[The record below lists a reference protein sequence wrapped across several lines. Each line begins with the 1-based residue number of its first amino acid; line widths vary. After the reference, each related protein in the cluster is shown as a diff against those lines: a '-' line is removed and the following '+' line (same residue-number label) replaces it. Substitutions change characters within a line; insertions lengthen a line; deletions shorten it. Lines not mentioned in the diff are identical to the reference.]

1 LNDWRFIAVKEEEFM
16 SLQYLLDDRTA
27 RVLYRIF
34 GNDPIT
40 QNKALYLYLIQER
53 LFEDGRQM
61 GRHPDSNL
69 DYEFVK
75 ITLPDGWHK
84 PLEINYL
91 QNIPKEIL
99 ITRNNSWLF
108 LRRGQ
113 AGL

>member
-1 LNDWRFIAVKEEEFM
+1 MNDWHFIAVKEEEFM
-16 SLQYLLDDRTA
+16 SLQYLLDDQTA

-40 QNKALYLYLIQER
+40 QNEALYLIQER

-75 ITLPDGWHK
+75 ITPPDDWHK
-84 PLEINYL
+84 PFEISGL
-91 QNIPKEIL
+91 QSNPEEML

-113 AGL
+113 VGL